1 MNILKKIPSTVYL
14 LLIVVSLQTFASLLP
29 GIILIEQKVAFSF
42 GLFVFI
48 IYLLWSQIFEY
59 MMTHP
64 DFVNH
69 TFPLKVFSVKFA
81 ISMIMIITISNA
93 FTYQYGLILLS
104 YEVFHFLLFSDQFNY
119 QESFLYFLMN
129 ALFKGIVFNLIIS
142 ISYPYNF
149 QLLYFQPY
157 IFSTLMILTGSLLLK
172 LIRQN
177 QHTLKKSDFLYLV
190 PTFIGTTLFLITKNI
205 QKELN
210 ISLTIIMIGLFLIA
224 TLLAF
229 YWKQKNN
236 TLAQIVVIA
245 SVIIN
250 LALFYFN

>member
-1 MNILKKIPSTVYL
+1 
-14 LLIVVSLQTFASLLP
+14 
-29 GIILIEQKVAFSF
+29 
-42 GLFVFI
+42 
-48 IYLLWSQIFEY
+48 
-59 MMTHP
+59 
-64 DFVNH
+64 
-69 TFPLKVFSVKFA
+69 
-81 ISMIMIITISNA
+81 MIMIITISNA

-205 QKELN
+205 QNELN

-236 TLAQIVVIA
+236 TLAQIVLIA

>member
-48 IYLLWSQIFEY
+48 LYLLWSQIFEY

-157 IFSTLMILTGSLLLK
+157 IFSTLMILTGSL
-172 LIRQN
+172 
-177 QHTLKKSDFLYLV
+177 
-190 PTFIGTTLFLITKNI
+190 
-205 QKELN
+205 
-210 ISLTIIMIGLFLIA
+210 
-224 TLLAF
+224 
-229 YWKQKNN
+229 
-236 TLAQIVVIA
+236 
-245 SVIIN
+245 
-250 LALFYFN
+250 